1 MNLGFRLAPEHRAV
15 LDAIQAE
22 HRADP
27 PSNRAT
33 SKPLRYER
41 HVAPIGGIMTA
52 HAALAANPMASADAA
67 CDVGRDRLEDF
78 LRAVA
83 AKFSPDNEVSASAA
97 AKVAGVAVTTA
108 QNRIGRAK
116 RQGRWPYRPGKSGV
130 DPRKAKGGKR

>member
-1 MNLGFRLAPEHRAV
+1 VNLGFRLAPEHRAE

-27 PSNRAT
+27 PSGRVP
-33 SKPLRYER
+33 SRPLRYER
-41 HVAPIGGIMTA
+41 YVAPIGGIMTA

-78 LRAVA
+78 LKAVS
-83 AKFSPDNEVSASAA
+83 AKYRPDDAVSASAA
-97 AKVAGVAVTTA
+97 AKVAGVALTTA

-130 DPRKAKGGKR
+130 DPRKAERGER